1 MTNDDAS
8 AGRTASGRD
17 ASGPGSVS
25 NPGESAQV
33 QPASRDSGA
42 PKRAARRQRFSA
54 FGLLEDL
61 SDDAQVALWVE
72 AAQDGDQEA
81 FQSLV
86 ASSYRDVFTLAL
98 RLCNSEHDALDV
110 TQEAYLRAYRSLDK
124 FRGDSKFSTWMYRIT
139 ANCASTYL
147 KKRSRHRHEDLDDQR
162 EPADAE
168 PGRDP
173 VGRAENTELR
183 ARLDEALSILAP
195 KLRAV
200 VVLRDIYDLPHTDI
214 ADQLGISVS
223 ASKVRL
229 HRARQQL
236 RDALLPDVEVDSR
249 DL

>member
-1 MTNDDAS
+1 MRS
-8 AGRTASGRD
+8 
-17 ASGPGSVS
+17 
-25 NPGESAQV
+25 
-33 QPASRDSGA
+33 
-42 PKRAARRQRFSA
+42 SA
-54 FGLLEDL
+54 FGPLEEL

-72 AAQDGDQEA
+72 AAQEGDEAA
-81 FQSLV
+81 FQELV

-98 RLCNSEHDALDV
+98 RLCRSEEDALDV
-110 TQEAYLRAYRSLDK
+110 TQEAYLRCYRSLGS

-147 KKRSRHRHEDLDDQR
+147 KKRSRHRHESIEDQL

-168 PGRDP
+168 PSRDP

-183 ARLDEALSILAP
+183 SRLDGALGTLAP

-200 VVLRDIYDLPHTDI
+200 VVLRDIYDLSHEDI
-214 ADQLGISVS
+214 ASELGISVS

-229 HRARQQL
+229 HRARHQL
-236 RDALLPDVEVDSR
+236 RDSLLPDVVVASH